1 MSSGNFGN
9 DIHLRIFPFFADF
22 FPFLRTFF
30 KKIEK
35 NSKIKNNSKF
45 SPFYGLSYLFTDF
58 FLFADPPLFLANFP
72 LRIFPFFCGLFPFFA
87 GFPFFADFL
96 FIHEHFANFFIFLRT
111 FFGNIFCAYFLRTL
125 LQERT
130 LNLQK
135 LPKKFFYFIF
145 SIF

>member
-72 LRIFPFFCGLFPFFA
+72 LRIFPFFCGLFPFLRV
-87 GFPFFADFL
+87 FL
-96 FIHEHFANFFIFLRT
+96 SLRT
-111 FFGNIFCAYFLRTL
+111 FSSFTNISRTFLFSCGLFLETFSAHIFLRTL

-130 LNLQK
+130 LNLRK